1 MQGEQEG
8 RCPDRSERPQA
19 ARIVMA
25 PSKVLALPAWESFPE
40 QDRHRLVHVLL
51 QAARRQVE
59 APWPLDGL
67 QSK

>member
-8 RCPDRSERPQA
+8 RCHDRGERPQVVT
-19 ARIVMA
+19 IVVV
-25 PSKVLALPAWESFPE
+25 PRRVLTLPAWESFPE

-59 APWPLDGL
+59 VPWSIDGL
-67 QSK
+67 QRK